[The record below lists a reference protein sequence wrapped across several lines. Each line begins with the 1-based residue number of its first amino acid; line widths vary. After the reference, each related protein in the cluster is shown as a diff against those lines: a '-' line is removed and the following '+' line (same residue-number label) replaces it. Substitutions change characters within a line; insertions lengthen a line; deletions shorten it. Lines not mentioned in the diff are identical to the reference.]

1 MNKDEATTSATGA
14 VNFKVSATKAD
25 TYTVTV
31 ECGTYSESFKVTFG
45 ATDINKVKVQS
56 YVKDTIAVDSN
67 EEVAAEVV
75 AYDSNGNSRKQALN
89 WLEIR
94 SDMRSK

>member
-14 VNFKVSATKAD
+14 VNFRVSATKAD

-56 YVKDTIAVDSN
+56 YVKDTIAVGSN

-75 AYDSNGNSRKQALN
+75 AYDSNGNSLKASAESASRINA
-89 WLEIR
+89 R
-94 SDMRSK
+94 